1 MQTPKAP
8 ATPDP
13 NVTAAAQT
21 KSNLAT
27 ATAQS
32 ELNNVNQVTP
42 YGTITYT
49 QVGTNADGTPKYQ
62 ATTALNAQQ
71 QGLLD
76 QTNALSSQ
84 KNNVA
89 SNLLNSASNTLSNPI
104 DLTSDNLNKY
114 IDSHYADQ
122 FNTQWNNSLEGLQ
135 SQLANQGIQ
144 IGSDAYTRAMNDYQT
159 QKENAFN
166 SLVGSQY
173 ANAQNAITTA
183 YNQPLTS
190 LSALQSGA
198 TNPNP
203 AQTAQT
209 GVQGTDVAG
218 ITQNAYNNAYQNY
231 QTQVAQNNATL
242 GGLFGIGSALAGG
255 WAMSDRRAKKNVKKV
270 GELKN
275 GMGLY
280 KFQMKKGM
288 GGGGLTQLGVIAQ
301 QVEKVDPKAV
311 RTGADGLKRVNYD
324 RVMRRA

>member
-32 ELNNVNQVTP
+32 ELNNVNQITP
-42 YGTITYT
+42 DGSISYSQT
-49 QVGTNADGTPKYQ
+49 GTNADGTPIY
-62 ATTALNAQQ
+62 TVNTALNSTQ

-89 SNLLNSASNTLSNPI
+89 SNLLGSASSTLSNPI
-104 DLTSDNLNKY
+104 DLTSANLNNY

-122 FNTQWNNSLEGLQ
+122 FNTQWNNSEESLQ

-144 IGSDAYTRAMNDYQT
+144 TGSDAYTRAMNDFQT
-159 QKENAFN
+159 QKGNAFN

-173 ANAQNAITTA
+173 GNAQNAITTS

-190 LSALQSGA
+190 LAALESGA
-198 TNPNP
+198 TNPTA

-231 QTQVAQNNATL
+231 QTQVGQNNAAL
-242 GGLFGIGSALAGG
+242 GGLFSLGSSLLGG
-255 WAMSDRRAKKNVKKV
+255 WAMSDRRAKKNIKKV

-275 GMGLY
+275 GVDLY

-288 GGGGLTQLGVIAQ
+288 GGGGMTKLGVIAQ

-311 RTGADGLKRVNYD
+311 AKGADGYRRVNYD